1 MNKQLLYFVAA
12 AILIY
17 IISLQFFNRDE
28 SIVKTSKLL
37 TIDDTGNMIFT
48 PAEGIFDYADEK
60 ATEVGGGG
68 GGGVSSSQVQTS
80 INDNYTDVIEPAIR
94 AKAGV
99 VQTAAASDYV
109 LKTTFNTFK
118 GTGGYLEDNFLKKS
132 TPYGA
137 NITNTSGSDAALF
150 SFS

>member
-48 PAEGIFDYADEK
+48 PAEAIFDYADEK
-60 ATEVGGGG
+60 VTEVGAQS
-68 GGGVSSSQVQTS
+68 GVSSSQVQTS

-118 GTGGYLEDNFLKKS
+118 GTGGYLATNFMQKN
-132 TPYGA
+132 TGYGA

>member
-48 PAEGIFDYADEK
+48 PAEAIFDYADEK
-60 ATEVGGGG
+60 VTEVGAQS
-68 GGGVSSSQVQTS
+68 GVSSSQVQTS

>member
-48 PAEGIFDYADEK
+48 PAEAIFDYADEK
-60 ATEVGGGG
+60 VTEVGAQS
-68 GGGVSSSQVQTS
+68 GVSSSQVQTS

-99 VQTAAASDYV
+99 VQTAAENNY
-109 LKTTFNTFK
+109 LPKTTFNAFK
-118 GTGGYLEDNFLKKS
+118 APDGYLATNFMMKN
-132 TPYGA
+132 TGYGA